1 MAFSSFPLAIQ
12 LFINFGVC
20 FPSPHFSFVGVLV
33 GLGHIALLWFFIL
46 VFCEVSICSMFCG
59 QRCIVM

>member
-12 LFINFGVC
+12 LFINFDVF

-33 GLGHIALLWFFIL
+33 GLGHIVLLWFFIL
-46 VFCEVSICSMFCG
+46 VICEVSICSMFCG
-59 QRCIVM
+59 